1 MKPKILVVD
10 DEQSMREFLEIM
22 LRKEGYGVACARD
35 GKEAINKLE
44 ARAYD
49 LVLSDIRMP
58 GADGME
64 VLNRAK
70 ELNPGTI
77 VIMITA
83 YGSTESAVE
92 AMKRGAYDY
101 ITKPFQVD
109 EIKLIIRKA
118 LERKALEEEN
128 ILLRRELKSKYQF
141 GNLVG
146 SSPEI
151 LKVYD
156 LIQRV
161 KDTRANILISG
172 ESGTGKELA
181 AKAIHYNSPR
191 KDKPFV
197 TINCSA
203 IPETLMESELFG
215 HTKGAFTGAVSNK
228 MGLFE
233 AANGGAVFLD
243 EIGELSPSL
252 QVKLLRV
259 IQDRTFRRVGGT
271 EEIEVDIRI
280 ICATNRNLEEEV
292 RQGGFREDLFYR
304 LNVIQIQLPP
314 LRERREDIP
323 VLARHF
329 LDKYSREL
337 GREIKKISEEAMEFL
352 LKYSYPGNV
361 RELENI
367 VERAVAL
374 ESSNIILPES
384 LPPVVFE
391 HPSEFAFQGEL
402 ELPPSGLDLEEV
414 VGGIEKGLLL
424 KALKNARGVKKEAA
438 RLLKISFRS
447 LRYRL
452 QKYGL
457 ERKED

>member
-10 DEQSMREFLEIM
+10 DEKSMREFLEIM
-22 LRKEGYGVACARD
+22 LRKEGYEVACARD
-35 GKEAINKLE
+35 GKEALNRLE
-44 ARAYD
+44 SRPYD

-58 GADGME
+58 GVDGMG

-118 LERKALEEEN
+118 LEKKTLEEEN
-128 ILLRRELKSKYQF
+128 IQLRKELESKYQF

-146 SSPEI
+146 SSPGM

-161 KDTRANILISG
+161 KDTRTNILISG
-172 ESGTGKELA
+172 ESGTGKELV
-181 AKAIHYNSPR
+181 AKAVHYNSPR

-203 IPETLMESELFG
+203 IPETLLESELFG
-215 HTKGAFTGAVSNK
+215 HMKGAFTGAVSNK
-228 MGLFE
+228 QGLFE
-233 AANGGAVFLD
+233 AADGGAVFLD

-271 EEIEVDIRI
+271 EDIEVDVRI
-280 ICATNRNLEEEV
+280 ISASNKNLEEEIK
-292 RQGGFREDLFYR
+292 RGAFREDLFYR
-304 LNVIQIQLPP
+304 LNVIKIQIPP
-314 LRERREDIP
+314 LRERGEDIP

-329 LDKYSREL
+329 LDRYSREL
-337 GREIKKISEEAMEFL
+337 GKEIKKISEEAMEKL
-352 LKYSYPGNV
+352 VNYSYPGNV

-367 VERAVAL
+367 IERAVAL
-374 ESSNIILPES
+374 ESSSIILPES
-384 LPPVVFE
+384 LSPVVFE
-391 HPSEFAFQGEL
+391 QPTDIALQGEI
-402 ELPPSGLDLEEV
+402 ELPPAGLDLEDV

-438 RLLKISFRS
+438 KLLKISFRS

-452 QKYGL
+452 KKYGL
-457 ERKED
+457 EK

>member
-1 MKPKILVVD
+1 
-10 DEQSMREFLEIM
+10 MREFLEIM
-22 LRKEGYGVACARD
+22 LRKEGYGVACAPN
-35 GKEAINKLE
+35 GKEALNKLE

-49 LVLSDIRMP
+49 LVLTDIRMP

-118 LERKALEEEN
+118 LEKKALEEEN

-161 KDTRANILISG
+161 KDTKANILISG

-233 AANGGAVFLD
+233 SANGGAVFLD

-271 EEIEVDIRI
+271 EDVEVDVRI
-280 ICATNRNLEEEV
+280 ICATNKKLEEEV

-304 LNVIQIQLPP
+304 LNVIQIQIPP

-337 GREIKKISEEAMEFL
+337 GREIKKISEEAMECL

-374 ESSNIILPES
+374 ESRNIILPES
-384 LPPVVFE
+384 LSPVIFE
-391 HPSEFAFQGEL
+391 EPSEFAFQGEL
-402 ELPPSGLDLEEV
+402 ELPPGGLDLEEV

-452 QKYGL
+452 EKYGL
-457 ERKED
+457 EGKED

>member
-10 DEQSMREFLEIM
+10 DEKSMREFLEIM
-22 LRKEGYGVACARD
+22 LRKEGYEVACARD
-35 GKEAINKLE
+35 GKEALNSLK
-44 ARAYD
+44 ARPYD

-58 GADGME
+58 GVDGME

-70 ELNPGTI
+70 ENSPGTI

-118 LERKALEEEN
+118 LEKKTLEEEN
-128 ILLRRELKSKYQF
+128 IQLRKELESKYQF

-146 SSPEI
+146 NSPGM

-172 ESGTGKELA
+172 ESGTGKELV
-181 AKAIHYNSPR
+181 AKAVHYNSPR
-191 KDKPFV
+191 KDKSFV

-215 HTKGAFTGAVSNK
+215 HMKGAFTGAFSNK
-228 MGLFE
+228 QGLFE
-233 AANGGAVFLD
+233 AAEGGAVFLD

-259 IQDRTFRRVGGT
+259 IQDRIFRRVGGT
-271 EEIEVDIRI
+271 EDIEVDVRI
-280 ICATNRNLEEEV
+280 ITATNKNLEEEV

-304 LNVIQIQLPP
+304 LNVIQIKIPP

-329 LDKYSREL
+329 LDRYSREL
-337 GREIKKISEEAMEFL
+337 GKGIKKISEEAMGRL
-352 LKYSYPGNV
+352 VNYSYPGNV

-367 VERAVAL
+367 IERAVAL
-374 ESSNIILPES
+374 ESSSAILPES

-391 HPSEFAFQGEL
+391 KPSEIALREEI
-402 ELPPSGLDLEEV
+402 ELPPAGLDLEEV

-424 KALKNARGVKKEAA
+424 KALQNARGVKKEAA
-438 RLLKISFRS
+438 KLLKISFRS

-452 QKYGL
+452 KKYGL
-457 ERKED
+457 ES

>member
-1 MKPKILVVD
+1 
-10 DEQSMREFLEIM
+10 MREFLEIM
-22 LRKEGYGVACARD
+22 LRKEGYEVACARD
-35 GKEAINKLE
+35 GKEALNRLE
-44 ARAYD
+44 ARPYD

-109 EIKLIIRKA
+109 EIKLIIGKA
-118 LERKALEEEN
+118 LEKKALEEEN
-128 ILLRRELKSKYQF
+128 ILLRKELKSKYQF

-146 SSPEI
+146 SSPEM

-161 KDTRANILISG
+161 TDTKANILISG
-172 ESGTGKELA
+172 ESGTGKELV
-181 AKAIHYNSPR
+181 AKAVHYNSSR
-191 KDKPFV
+191 KDKPFI

-215 HTKGAFTGAVSNK
+215 YMKGAFTGAVSNK

-233 AANGGAVFLD
+233 AANGGATFLD
-243 EIGELSPSL
+243 EIGELSPSF

-271 EEIEVDIRI
+271 EDVEVDVRI
-280 ICATNRNLEEEV
+280 ICATNKNLEEEV

-304 LNVIQIQLPP
+304 LNVIKIQIPP

-337 GREIKKISEEAMEFL
+337 GKETKKISEEAMESL

-367 VERAVAL
+367 IERAVAL

-391 HPSEFAFQGEL
+391 HPSESAFQGEL
-402 ELPPSGLDLEEV
+402 DLPPGGLDLEEV

-438 RLLKISFRS
+438 RLLRISFRS

-452 QKYGL
+452 KKYGV
-457 ERKED
+457 ERKVD